1 LANYKRDY
9 MNFIEGGICAV
20 KGVRAG
26 GIKPGK
32 MGIAVIQAEGNAAGA
47 FTRNK
52 VIAAP
57 LMLTR
62 ERLAKTGRLSGVI
75 VNSGNANAFT
85 GEQGMADAR
94 TMASLLASRLGVDEE
109 LIGVSST
116 GVVGRKLDTD
126 WISAH
131 LQEALDSMGEDAAAS
146 MRAARA
152 IMTTDTIPKE
162 IAIEME
168 SGIRIGGIAKGSG
181 MIEPNMGTMLAFI
194 YTDAHIPSKELQSA
208 LTTAVDKSFNMV
220 VVDGDTSCN
229 DMALLTATGSSG
241 ISPDIADFQSGL
253 DLVLTELAKMI
264 AVDGEGATKLIESK
278 VTGAATVEDAR
289 LVAKSIVRSPLVKS
303 AIFGKDPNWGRV
315 VVAAGYSGANMDQT
329 KISLSFS
336 AGTEIVELVKSGK
349 VVRNDEATLAQL
361 KSIMSQ
367 DEVFIIT
374 DLGMGHESATA
385 WGCDLTY
392 DYVRINADYTT

>member
-1 LANYKRDY
+1 

>member
-1 LANYKRDY
+1 

-32 MGIAVIQAEGNAAGA
+32 MGIAVILAEGNAAGA
-47 FTRNK
+47 YTRNK

-57 LMLTR
+57 LVLTR
-62 ERLAKTGRLSGVI
+62 ERIAKTGRLSGVI

-116 GVVGRKLDTD
+116 GVVGRKLDTG
-126 WISAH
+126 WISSH
-131 LQEALDSMGEDAAAS
+131 LQEAMDSMGEDAAAS

-152 IMTTDTIPKE
+152 IMTTDTVPKE

-168 SGIRIGGIAKGSG
+168 SGIRIAGIAKGSG

-194 YTDAHIPSKELQSA
+194 YTDAQIPSKELQSV

-241 ISPDIADFQSGL
+241 ISPEVADFQSGL

-303 AIFGKDPNWGRV
+303 AIFGKDPNWGRI

-336 AGTEIVELVKSGK
+336 AGTEVVELVKSGK

>member
-1 LANYKRDY
+1 MK
-9 MNFIEGGICAV
+9 FIEGGICAV

-32 MGIAVIQAEGNAAGA
+32 MGIAVIQAEGNAAGV

-62 ERLAKTGRLSGVI
+62 ERLAKTGSLSGVI

-94 TMASLLASRLGVDEE
+94 TMASLLARKLGVDEE

-126 WISAH
+126 WISTH
-131 LQEALDSMGEDAAAS
+131 LQEAMDSMGEDAAAS

-162 IAIEME
+162 IAIEMG

-194 YTDAHIPSKELQSA
+194 YTDAQIPSKELQSC

-241 ISPDIADFQSGL
+241 ISPGIADFQSGL

-264 AVDGEGATKLIESK
+264 AVDGEGATRLIESK
-278 VTGAATVEDAR
+278 VTGAATTEDAR

-303 AIFGKDPNWGRV
+303 AIFGKDPNWGRI

-336 AGTEIVELVKSGK
+336 AGSEVVELVKSGK

>member
-1 LANYKRDY
+1 

-32 MGIAVIQAEGNAAGA
+32 MGIAVIKAEGNAAGA

-94 TMASLLASRLGVDEE
+94 TMASLLAHRLGVDEE

-152 IMTTDTIPKE
+152 IMTTDTVPKE

-168 SGIRIGGIAKGSG
+168 SGIRIAGIAKGSG

-194 YTDAHIPSKELQSA
+194 YTDAQIPSKELQSA

-241 ISPDIADFQSGL
+241 ISPEVADFQSGL
-253 DLVLTELAKMI
+253 NLVLTELAKMI

-303 AIFGKDPNWGRV
+303 AIFGKDPNWGRI

-336 AGTEIVELVKSGK
+336 AGTEVVELVKSGK

>member
-1 LANYKRDY
+1 

-152 IMTTDTIPKE
+152 IMTTDTVPKE

-168 SGIRIGGIAKGSG
+168 SGIRIAGIAKGSG

-194 YTDAHIPSKELQSA
+194 YTDAQIPSKELQSA

-241 ISPDIADFQSGL
+241 IGPEIADFQSGL

-303 AIFGKDPNWGRV
+303 AIFGKDPNWGRI

-336 AGTEIVELVKSGK
+336 AGTEVVELVKSGK

>member
-1 LANYKRDY
+1 MK
-9 MNFIEGGICAV
+9 FIEGGICAV

-32 MGIAVIQAEGNAAGA
+32 MGIAVIQAEGSAAGV

-94 TMASLLASRLGVDEE
+94 TMASLLARKLGVDEE
-109 LIGVSST
+109 FIGVSST

-126 WISAH
+126 WISSH
-131 LQEALDSMGEDAAAS
+131 LQEAMDSMGEDAAAS

-181 MIEPNMGTMLAFI
+181 MIEPNMGTMLSFI
-194 YTDAHIPSKELQSA
+194 YTDAHIPSKELQSC

-241 ISPDIADFQSGL
+241 ISPGIADFQSGL

-278 VTGAATVEDAR
+278 VTGAATIEDAR

-303 AIFGKDPNWGRV
+303 AIFGKDPNWGRI

-336 AGTEIVELVKSGK
+336 AGSEVVELVKSGK
-349 VVRNDEATLAQL
+349 VLRNDEETLSRL
-361 KSIMSQ
+361 KSIMGN
-367 DEVFIIT
+367 DEVCIIT

>member
-1 LANYKRDY
+1 MK
-9 MNFIEGGICAV
+9 FIEGGICAV

-32 MGIAVIQAEGNAAGA
+32 MGIAVIQAEGNAAGV

-62 ERLAKTGRLSGVI
+62 ERLAKTGSLSGVI

-94 TMASLLASRLGVDEE
+94 TMASLLARKLGVDEE

-126 WISAH
+126 WISTH
-131 LQEALDSMGEDAAAS
+131 LQEAMDSMGEDAAAS

-194 YTDAHIPSKELQSA
+194 YTDAQIPSKELQSC

-241 ISPDIADFQSGL
+241 ISPGIADFQSGL

-264 AVDGEGATKLIESK
+264 AVDGEGATRLIESK
-278 VTGAATVEDAR
+278 VTGAATTEDAR

-303 AIFGKDPNWGRV
+303 AIFGKDPNWGRI

-336 AGTEIVELVKSGK
+336 AGSEVVELVKSGK

>member
-1 LANYKRDY
+1 

-32 MGIAVIQAEGNAAGA
+32 MGMAIIVAEGAAAGA
-47 FTRNK
+47 YTRNK

-57 LMLTR
+57 LVLTR
-62 ERLAKTGRLSGVI
+62 ERIAKTGRLSAVI

-85 GEQGMADAR
+85 GEQGVADAK
-94 TMASLLASRLGVDEE
+94 TMASLLASRLGIDEE
-109 LIGVSST
+109 LVGVGST
-116 GVVGRKLDTD
+116 GVVGRKLNTE
-126 WISAH
+126 WIDSNLPA
-131 LQEALDSMGEDAAAS
+131 ALDSLGEDADAS

-152 IMTTDTIPKE
+152 IMTTDTVPKE
-162 IAIEME
+162 IAIELE

-181 MIEPNMGTMLAFI
+181 MIEPNMGTMLSFV
-194 YTDAHIPSKELQSA
+194 YTDAQVPSKTLQSA
-208 LTTAVDKSFNMV
+208 LTAAVDKSFNMV

-229 DMALLTATGSSG
+229 DMVLLTATGRSG
-241 ISPDIADFQSGL
+241 ISPDMADFQAGL
-253 DLVLTELAKMI
+253 DLVLTELARMI
-264 AVDGEGATKLIESK
+264 AIDGEGATKLVESR
-278 VTGAATVEDAR
+278 VTGAATKEDAR
-289 LVAKSIVRSPLVKS
+289 LVAKAIVRSPLVKS
-303 AIFGKDPNWGRV
+303 AIFGKDPNWGRI
-315 VVAAGYSGANMDQT
+315 VVAAGYSGANMDPE

-336 AGTEIVELVKSGK
+336 AGTEVVELVRSGK
-349 VVRNDEATLAQL
+349 VIMNDEATLAHL
-361 KSIMSQ
+361 KSIMGN
-367 DEVFIIT
+367 DEIFIIT

>member
-1 LANYKRDY
+1 MK
-9 MNFIEGGICAV
+9 FIEGGICAV

-47 FTRNK
+47 YTRNK

-57 LMLTR
+57 LMVTR
-62 ERLAKTGRLSGVI
+62 ERISKTGRLSGVI

-85 GEQGMADAR
+85 GEQGMVDAR
-94 TMASLLASRLGVDEE
+94 IMASMLASKLGVDEE

-116 GVVGRKLDTD
+116 GVVGRKLDTG
-126 WISAH
+126 WIGAH
-131 LQEALDSMGEDAAAS
+131 LQEALDSMGEDADAS

-152 IMTTDTIPKE
+152 IMTTDTVPKE
-162 IAIEME
+162 IAIEMD
-168 SGIRIGGIAKGSG
+168 SGIRIAGIAKGSG
-181 MIEPNMGTMLAFI
+181 MIEPNMGTMLSFV
-194 YTDAHIPSKELQSA
+194 YTDADIPAQILQSC
-208 LTTAVDKSFNMV
+208 LTTSVDKSFNMI

-229 DMALLTATGSSG
+229 DMVLLTATGKSG

-264 AVDGEGATKLIESK
+264 AIDGEGATKLIESK
-278 VTGAATVEDAR
+278 VTGAPTEEDAR

-303 AIFGKDPNWGRV
+303 AIFGQDPNWGRI
-315 VVAAGYSGANMDQT
+315 VVAAGYSGADMDQT

-336 AGTEIVELVKSGK
+336 SGTEVIELVKDGK
-349 VVRNDEATLAQL
+349 VVRNDEASLAQL

-367 DEVFIIT
+367 DEVVIIT
-374 DLGMGHESATA
+374 DLGMGSKNATA

>member
-1 LANYKRDY
+1 MK
-9 MNFIEGGICAV
+9 FIEGGICAV

-32 MGIAVIQAEGNAAGA
+32 MGIAVIQAEGSAAGV

-94 TMASLLASRLGVDEE
+94 TMASLLARKLGVDEE

-126 WISAH
+126 WISSH
-131 LQEALDSMGEDAAAS
+131 LQEAMDSMGKDAAAS

-194 YTDAHIPSKELQSA
+194 YTDAQIPSKELQSC

-241 ISPDIADFQSGL
+241 ISPGIADFQSGL

-278 VTGAATVEDAR
+278 VTGAATIEDAR

-303 AIFGKDPNWGRV
+303 AIFGKDPNWGRI

-336 AGTEIVELVKSGK
+336 AGSEVVELVRSGK
-349 VVRNDEATLAQL
+349 VLRNDEETLSRL
-361 KSIMSQ
+361 KSIMGN
-367 DEVFIIT
+367 DEVCIIT

>member
-1 LANYKRDY
+1 MK
-9 MNFIEGGICAV
+9 FIEGGICAV

-32 MGIAVIQAEGNAAGA
+32 MGIAVIQAEGNAAGV

-62 ERLAKTGRLSGVI
+62 ERLAKTGSLSGVI

-94 TMASLLASRLGVDEE
+94 TMASLLARKLGVDEE

-126 WISAH
+126 WISTH
-131 LQEALDSMGEDAAAS
+131 LQEAMDSMGEDAAAS

-162 IAIEME
+162 IAIEMG

-194 YTDAHIPSKELQSA
+194 YTDAQIPSKELQSC

-241 ISPDIADFQSGL
+241 ISPGIADFQSGL

-264 AVDGEGATKLIESK
+264 AADGEGATRLIESK
-278 VTGAATVEDAR
+278 VTGAATTEDAR

-303 AIFGKDPNWGRV
+303 AIFGKDPNWGRI

-336 AGTEIVELVKSGK
+336 AGSEVVELVKSGK

>member
-1 LANYKRDY
+1 

-32 MGIAVIQAEGNAAGA
+32 MGIAVILAEGTAAGA
-47 FTRNK
+47 YTRNK

-57 LMLTR
+57 LVLTR
-62 ERLAKTGRLSGVI
+62 ERIAKTGRLSAVI

-131 LQEALDSMGEDAAAS
+131 LQEALGSMGEDAAAS

-152 IMTTDTIPKE
+152 IMTTDTVPKE

-168 SGIRIGGIAKGSG
+168 SGIRIAGIAKGSG

-194 YTDAHIPSKELQSA
+194 YTDAQIPSKELQSA

-241 ISPDIADFQSGL
+241 ISPEVADFQSGL

-303 AIFGKDPNWGRV
+303 AIFGKDPNWGRI

-336 AGTEIVELVKSGK
+336 AGTEVVELVKAGK